1 LEAESEKG
9 YQPKVLAYLNTV
21 LTNIYSHSFVEYFV
35 SYRFLK
41 SLYCN
46 LRTENRVASWT
57 VLEVLD
63 SKIWS
68 SFEYKSCSL
77 FNLDVF
83 RTFVWYQ
90 FYCGIKVIKMR
101 SNSAAAIGWRGLF
114 LPVVVWERRIVVL
127 VDYFMCMVVL
137 VLRIVYG
144 QVVLLRTVLNFVA
157 WQLEK
162 ASKYS
167 AVVYTH
173 TLVIWIT
180 ST

>member
-1 LEAESEKG
+1 MDFWNL
-9 YQPKVLAYLNTV
+9 
-21 LTNIYSHSFVEYFV
+21 
-35 SYRFLK
+35 
-41 SLYCN
+41 LYCN
-46 LRTENRVASWT
+46 LRTENRVALWT

-90 FYCGIKVIKMR
+90 CYCGIKVIKMR
-101 SNSAAAIGWRGLF
+101 SNSAAAVGWRGLF
-114 LPVVVWERRIVVL
+114 LPVVGWEHRIVVL
-127 VDYFMCMVVL
+127 VDCFMCMVVL
-137 VLRIVYG
+137 VLRIAYG

-162 ASKYS
+162 ASKCS
-167 AVVYTH
+167 DVVYM
-173 TLVIWIT
+173 LLLIIWIT
-180 ST
+180 FT